1 MNEQSETSVLKQI
14 WWRVR
19 PFFGQRFFSL
29 WKGSCAVNNLKGRL
43 FCFEFVFCIEFEDE
57 VHADD
62 SEGPYEI
69 KGKS

>member
-1 MNEQSETSVLKQI
+1 M
-14 WWRVR
+14 
-19 PFFGQRFFSL
+19 
-29 WKGSCAVNNLKGRL
+29 NNLKGRL